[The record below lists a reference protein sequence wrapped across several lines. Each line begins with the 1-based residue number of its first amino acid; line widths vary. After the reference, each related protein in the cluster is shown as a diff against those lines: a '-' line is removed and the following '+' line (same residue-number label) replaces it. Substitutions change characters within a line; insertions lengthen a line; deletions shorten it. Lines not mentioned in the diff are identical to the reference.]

1 MEEIYMKKYLVI
13 IFISILLSLTTVTS
27 ANTETKNT
35 TIILTVNNQETTAHM
50 INNPTSDEFLKLLPL
65 DLELNDL
72 LQREKYAQLP
82 QTISDQTEKT
92 KTYEVGYI
100 AYYPPTNSIAI
111 YYDNDHEEIKEGIIP
126 IAIIDN
132 NIDIFKENHEKVRIE
147 LIE

>member
-35 TIILTVNNQETTAHM
+35 TIILTVNNQETTAHT

>member
-1 MEEIYMKKYLVI
+1 MKKYLVI

>member
-27 ANTETKNT
+27 ANTETNNT

-111 YYDNDHEEIKEGIIP
+111 YYDNGHEEIKEGIIP